1 MSGAVKSKTAAR
13 KRGDLGSLI
22 RSEFSLIIG
31 VITAAIFLWFGS
43 RLVENLEH
51 PGAMGVVFVWLF
63 VAVLWSAISVVRL
76 ADCLAIKCGEPYG
89 TLILTLS
96 AITIEVMMI
105 SAAMLHGKNNPTLAR
120 DMMFAVIM
128 IALNG
133 LIGLSLLLGGLRH
146 HEQHYNL
153 QGASAYLNT
162 IMVLAVLGLVVPNFT
177 TSMSG
182 PRFSTEQEV
191 FLATT
196 SIGLYAIFLL
206 IQTTRHSQYFME
218 SKGAGHAS
226 EHRAGP
232 MHSTI
237 YHAVM
242 LILYLLVVV
251 VLAEKFAIPLDNS
264 IERFGMPQALGGAIV
279 AGLVLAPEAL
289 SGINAARQNQLQR
302 SVNILHGSV
311 LASIGLTIPAVLT
324 IGMISKRSVTLGI
337 EGGNLPL
344 LLLTLAVSVVTFTSG
359 KTNVLQG
366 CIHLLLFAVFLLL
379 IFCPRFCKLNE
390 GQRGF
395 CFVRQRAGDR
405 MVLTTYGRSSG
416 FCVDPVEKK
425 PLNHFYPGSSI
436 LSFGTAGCNLACKF
450 CQNWDISKS
459 REMDRLQDQASPERI
474 ADAALKLGC
483 KSVAFTYNDP
493 VIFAEYAMDIADA
506 CHAKGVKAVA
516 VTAGY
521 IHAEPRREFYAKMDA
536 ANVDLKG
543 FTDDFYYKIC
553 GGRLQP
559 VLDTLVYLVKE
570 TGVWTEITTLL
581 IPGKND
587 SDAELE
593 AECKWVM
600 QHLGADVPLHF
611 TAFHPDWK
619 MTDVPPTPPATL
631 TRARE
636 IALRHGLRYVYTG
649 NVHDETGGSTYCP
662 ACGNAVVV
670 RDWYDIRGY
679 HLADDGACRSCGTR
693 IGGRFQKFGRPFGPR
708 RIPVRLESRV

>member
-1 MSGAVKSKTAAR
+1 MSKAGKSKTDAR
-13 KRGDLGSLI
+13 KRDGLGSLI
-22 RSEFSLIIG
+22 RSEFSLIVG

-63 VAVLWSAISVVRL
+63 AAVLWSAISVVRH

-162 IMVLAVLGLVVPNFT
+162 IMVLAVLGLVLPDFT
-177 TSMSG
+177 TSTSG

-191 FLATT
+191 FLAST

-206 IQTTRHSQYFME
+206 IQTTRHSGYFME
-218 SKGAGHAS
+218 SKTAALAS
-226 EHRAGP
+226 EHHAGP
-232 MHSTI
+232 MRSTV

-264 IERFGMPQALGGAIV
+264 IERFGMPQAFGGAIV

-289 SGINAARQNQLQR
+289 SAIKAATRNQLQR

-324 IGMISKRSVTLGI
+324 IGIVSKRSVALGI

-379 IFCPRFCKLNE
+379 IF
-390 GQRGF
+390 
-395 CFVRQRAGDR
+395 
-405 MVLTTYGRSSG
+405 
-416 FCVDPVEKK
+416 
-425 PLNHFYPGSSI
+425 
-436 LSFGTAGCNLACKF
+436 
-450 CQNWDISKS
+450 
-459 REMDRLQDQASPERI
+459 SP
-474 ADAALKLGC
+474 
-483 KSVAFTYNDP
+483 
-493 VIFAEYAMDIADA
+493 
-506 CHAKGVKAVA
+506 
-516 VTAGY
+516 
-521 IHAEPRREFYAKMDA
+521 
-536 ANVDLKG
+536 
-543 FTDDFYYKIC
+543 
-553 GGRLQP
+553 
-559 VLDTLVYLVKE
+559 
-570 TGVWTEITTLL
+570 
-581 IPGKND
+581 
-587 SDAELE
+587 
-593 AECKWVM
+593 
-600 QHLGADVPLHF
+600 
-611 TAFHPDWK
+611 
-619 MTDVPPTPPATL
+619 
-631 TRARE
+631 
-636 IALRHGLRYVYTG
+636 
-649 NVHDETGGSTYCP
+649 
-662 ACGNAVVV
+662 
-670 RDWYDIRGY
+670 
-679 HLADDGACRSCGTR
+679 
-693 IGGRFQKFGRPFGPR
+693 
-708 RIPVRLESRV
+708 